1 LPETKKSSGRISSR
15 KLSNL
20 KVVVLC
26 IAAATTFWILNALN
40 KDNYTTI
47 VDYPIAW
54 DYDRENYMAVQPLP
68 ESFPIQISGNGWDL
82 LRKYFKLNEPPFVIN
97 LAEPS
102 SKGFILTADLKRP
115 LGDFITPTNLIGS
128 LEDSIHYK
136 IDKIETR
143 KMDLVVDTT
152 SFSLAR
158 NVEVEGPIT
167 FSPSQVSLIGPT
179 SLLDVYD
186 GKFLVAINEN
196 RISENFQKTVPI
208 EIDKNLSEFIS
219 LKEESVEVS
228 FEVIQY
234 LEGNKR
240 LKVKKVNFPRSVTL
254 ENEEI
259 TPIITYLVDGS
270 KVTELK
276 DVEFDAILDYGKRN
290 REDSTIAIQVK
301 PNPSY
306 IKDIKVEPTF
316 VKLKYE

>member
-1 LPETKKSSGRISSR
+1 MPETKKSSGRISSR

-54 DYDRENYMAVQPLP
+54 EYDQENYMAVQPLP

-82 LRKYFKLNEPPFVIN
+82 LRKYFKLNEPPFIIN
-97 LAEPS
+97 LAEPA

-128 LEDSIHYK
+128 LEDSIHYQ

-143 KMDLVVDTT
+143 SLDLIVDST
-152 SFSLAR
+152 SFSLAK
-158 NVEVEGPIT
+158 NVEIDGPIT
-167 FSPSQVSLIGPT
+167 FSPDQVTVTGPT
-179 SLLDVYD
+179 SLLDIFE
-186 GKFLVAINEN
+186 GKFSVEIDEN
-196 RISENFQKTVPI
+196 RIGENFQKTVPVTI
-208 EIDKNLSEFIS
+208 EKNLAEFVS
-219 LKEESVEVS
+219 LEEESVEVS
-228 FEVIQY
+228 FSVIQY

-240 LKVKKVNFPRSVTL
+240 LKLNKINFPKSVSL
-254 ENEEI
+254 ENEEL
-259 TPIITYLVDGS
+259 TPMITYLVDGS

-276 DVEFDAILDYGKRN
+276 DVEFEAILDYRKRN
-290 REDSTIAIQVK
+290 REDSTLLIEVR

-306 IKDIKVEPTF
+306 IKDIKVEPAF